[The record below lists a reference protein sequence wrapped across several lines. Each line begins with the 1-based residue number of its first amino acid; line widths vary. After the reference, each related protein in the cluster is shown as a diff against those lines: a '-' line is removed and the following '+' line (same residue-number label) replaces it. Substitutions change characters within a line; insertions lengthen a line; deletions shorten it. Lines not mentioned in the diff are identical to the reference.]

1 MKPSQET
8 RRLLDTVRGVG
19 AVHAGDVFLRD
30 TTYEIRIWSHGTS
43 PGGESALPDI
53 DGHIDITGIAEAT
66 VLAGPGLL
74 TLTLEDGRR
83 LAFKLTSSS
92 GAMAGVSWLA

>member
-1 MKPSQET
+1 MR
-8 RRLLDTVRGVG
+8 RRLDTLRGVG

-30 TTYEIRIWSHGTS
+30 TAYEISIWSHGAA
-43 PGGESALPDI
+43 GESALPEI

-66 VLAGPGLL
+66 VLAGPGTL

-83 LAFKLTSSS
+83 LAFRLTSSS
-92 GAMAGVSWLA
+92 GAIAGVDWLA